1 MKKIFIS
8 FLFLGSSMMAMAQ
21 EEDVVIKSGSDGW
34 KKIYRASA
42 TKINDLVHTK
52 LDVTPDYKKC
62 YLYGKEWVT
71 LKPHFYPTDSLN
83 LDAKGMNINEV
94 AIIKNGKKIPLKYVY
109 KDSLNLLIT
118 LDKTYTKNEQYTVYI
133 DYTSKPNEFKVHGS
147 AAITDAKG
155 LYFINPDGK
164 DPNKPIQ
171 LWTQGETEGSSVW
184 FPTID
189 RPDQK
194 TTDEIILTVPA
205 KFVSLSNGKLVS
217 SKNNSN
223 GTRTD
228 YWKMDLPHSPYLF
241 FFGVGDYAVIKDKYK
256 NKEVNY
262 YVEHEYAPVARK
274 IFGNTPEMMT
284 FYSKILGIDY
294 PWNKYSQM
302 TARDYVSGAMENT
315 TATLHTDALQQNARQ
330 LVDGNKY
337 EEYVAHELFHQW
349 FGDLVT
355 CESWSNLTVNES
367 FANYSETLWDTYK
380 YGKDAGDKQN
390 YEDMVGYLR
399 SNSGDLDLVRFY
411 YKDKEDMF
419 DAVSYNKGGRILH
432 MLRHYVGD
440 SAFFNSLNL
449 YLNQNKFGNGEAH
462 QLRLAFEQVTGQ
474 DMNWFWNQWYF
485 GSGNPDVNIKHKY
498 DAAKGTETVTIS
510 QIQRSGK
517 AFELPIDIDIYV
529 NGQKTRHSVWAKKK
543 EETYTFPVS
552 SKPDLVNVDGDK
564 IMLWSKK
571 EDKNLDEYNY
581 QFDHAGKYLDRREA
595 IHAAFADT
603 TGSAVADEIKKK
615 GLSDKFYD
623 IREKTLES
631 YFSIPNPPFPDVVT
645 VIEKI
650 ATNDPERKVRAAAIA
665 VLGKFV
671 NKKYEPLFDA
681 GVKDSSYSVAGA
693 SLVALSKIDQPKAL
707 ALLPEMRK
715 DMRADLKD
723 AVDGLAIYT
732 YGDDDFD
739 RLYDELKN
747 INLYKGV
754 ETTFNFITFLGNV
767 KKIDNFKKG
776 LDLVLEKREKYA
788 PLSQPLADNL
798 TASLKG
804 LLDKKQQDAISDASI
819 KPEVEYLESKLK

>member
-8 FLFLGSSMMAMAQ
+8 LLLLSVSGMAMSQ
-21 EEDVVIKSGSDGW
+21 EENVVIKSGSDAW
-34 KKIYRASA
+34 KKIYRATP
-42 TKINDLVHTK
+42 TKINDLIHTK
-52 LDVTPDYKKC
+52 LEVVPDYKKC

-94 AIIKNGKKIPLKYVY
+94 ALVKNGKKFPLKYVY
-109 KDSLNLLIT
+109 KDSLNLLIN
-118 LDKTYTKNEQYTVYI
+118 LDKTYTKDEKYTIYI
-133 DYTSKPNEFKVHGS
+133 DYTSKPNEYKAVGS

-164 DPNKPIQ
+164 TPNKPTQ

-189 RPDQK
+189 KPDQK

-205 KFVSLSNGKLVS
+205 KYVSLSNGKLVS
-217 SKNNSN
+217 SKNNAN

-241 FFGVGDYAVIKDKYK
+241 FFGVGDYAIIKDKYK

-262 YVEHEYAPVARK
+262 YVEPEYASVARK

-330 LVDGNKY
+330 LVDGNKF

-380 YGKDAGDKQN
+380 YGKDAGAKQN
-390 YEDMVGYLR
+390 YDDMQGYLR
-399 SNSGDLDLVRFY
+399 SNSGDLDLVRFH

-440 SAFFNSLNL
+440 SAFFKSLNL

-462 QLRLAFEQVTGQ
+462 QLRLAFENITGQ
-474 DMNWFWNQWYF
+474 DMNWYWNQWYF
-485 GSGNPDVNIKHKY
+485 GSGNPDVNITHQY
-498 DAAKGTETVTIS
+498 DENKKQETITIT
-510 QIQRSGK
+510 QKQLSGK
-517 AFELPIDIDIYV
+517 IFELPIDIDIYS
-529 NGQKTRHSVWAKKK
+529 NGTKVRHSVWAKKK
-543 EETYTFPVS
+543 VETFTFPVAS
-552 SKPDLVNVDGDK
+552 QPELVNVDGDK
-564 IMLWSKK
+564 IMLWTKK
-571 EDKNLDEYNY
+571 EDKTLAEYVY
-581 QFDHAGKYLDRREA
+581 QYTHAGNYVDRREA
-595 IHAAFADT
+595 IRAAFADT
-603 TGSAVADEIKKK
+603 TNSPLAEEIKIKALGDVFYDLREKALSNYAAIPTAPSPAAVA
-615 GLSDKFYD
+615 L
-623 IREKTLES
+623 
-631 YFSIPNPPFPDVVT
+631 
-645 VIEKI
+645 IEKLAI
-650 ATNDPERKVRAAAIA
+650 NDPNRNVRANAIT

-671 NKKYEPLFDA
+671 DKKYAPLFEK
-681 GVKDSSYSVAGA
+681 GINDSSYSVAGA
-693 SLVALSKIDQPKAL
+693 SLIALSKIDQAKAL
-707 ALLPEMRK
+707 SLLPEMRK
-715 DMRADLKD
+715 DMHGELKE

-732 YGDDDFD
+732 YGDTDFD
-739 RLYDELKN
+739 RLYKELSEV
-747 INLYKGV
+747 NLYKGV
-754 ETTFNFITFLGNV
+754 DMTFNFITFLNNV
-767 KKIDNFKKG
+767 KKVDNFKKG
-776 LDLVLEKREKYA
+776 IDLVLEKREKYA

-798 TASLKG
+798 TSMLKD
-804 LLDKKQQDAISDASI
+804 LLDKKQQEAISNPGI
-819 KPEVEYLESKLK
+819 KAEADYLATKLK